1 MGYTTDFEGRFRL
14 NKRLKKSHEKKLKD
28 FAGGYHS
35 KENGGCP
42 GGYCQW
48 VPTDDGEA
56 IVWDGNEKFYDYID
70 WIEYLVKEFI
80 DPWGY
85 VLNGE
90 VEWTGEDPRDIGKI
104 EIKDNKVTV
113 YDGKVVYEERGNG

>member
-1 MGYTTDFEGRFRL
+1 MGYTTDFDGRFRL
-14 NKRLKKSHEKKLKD
+14 NKRLKKAHEKKLKTFCEERHED
-28 FAGGYHS
+28 GDL
-35 KENGGCP
+35 P
-42 GGYCQW
+42 GLYCQW
-48 VPTDDGEA
+48 VPTEEGDA
-56 IVWDGNEKFYDYID
+56 IEWDGHEKFYDYID
-70 WIEYLVKEFI
+70 WIEYLIKEFI